1 MFSTCPLILVIIKTN
16 GLVSLSKYPIKYLEL
31 AFVLTNFEITILTT
45 LTTQFYIHL
54 LAA

>member
-31 AFVLTNFEITILTT
+31 AFVLTNFETIILWK
-45 LTTQFYIHL
+45 LMSQIL
-54 LAA
+54 